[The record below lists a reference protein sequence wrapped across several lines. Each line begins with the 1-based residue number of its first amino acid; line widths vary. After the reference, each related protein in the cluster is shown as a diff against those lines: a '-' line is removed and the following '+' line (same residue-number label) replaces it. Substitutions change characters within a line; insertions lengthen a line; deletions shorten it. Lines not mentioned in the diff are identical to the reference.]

1 MQLPRRKNEEWRLM
15 NQDRDAYLT
24 PAALEGL
31 KRELERI
38 KRDRPTMVEELSRN
52 REMGDLSENAG
63 YHIAKAKLR
72 AADSRVLSL
81 EDRIK
86 SAVTINT
93 QSDGSGRI
101 RIGSTVVMRANGKEF
116 TYEILGTQ
124 ESNPFYGKIS
134 YKSPLGQLLLGH
146 ASGESVVLKTDAGE
160 MEYEIL
166 EVR

>member
-15 NQDRDAYLT
+15 NQDRDAFLT
-24 PAALEGL
+24 PSAIEGL
-31 KRELERI
+31 KRELDRLKRER
-38 KRDRPTMVEELSRN
+38 PAMVEELSRN

-72 AADSRVLSL
+72 STDSRILSI

-86 SAVTINT
+86 MAVPIDVR
-93 QSDGSGRI
+93 SDGSGRI
-101 RIGSTVVMRANGKEF
+101 RIGSTVVLQVSGKEL

-124 ESNPFYGKIS
+124 ESNPFRGKIS

-146 ASGESVVLKTDAGE
+146 EAGETLVLKTDAGE
-160 MEYEIL
+160 TKYEIQ